1 MGLIFPRGKFSQ
13 RMPYREK
20 RENYAHAEISTF
32 TVSTEKRGG
41 GGGASVSFLRKYGQN
56 LFLPLKQL
64 YRQ

>member
-1 MGLIFPRGKFSQ
+1 MGLIFPQGKFSQ

-20 RENYAHAEISTF
+20 RENYPHAEISTF
-32 TVSTEKRGG
+32 TVSKEKRG